1 MTGAFVTER
10 PGRHAPAVI
19 RTIASPRR
27 RGYPLPMLAPRLLA
41 SALAVILAA
50 CAPTTATSP
59 RAASAAPSRAEETPP
74 DVWVD
79 ALSPDAPAAVPE
91 PAPDDGAPA
100 ADFGEEVRLLYRVA
114 ACGSEAPL
122 PPELDARIVKAHCDE
137 IRPKIEAYRR
147 RYVAVAKPFL
157 AALRPADLPDRVV
170 YPFGGGDLVTALTTY
185 PDAREITTVSL
196 ELAGDPRRIRGM
208 ERDAL
213 DRSLKRLRAELAELL
228 FVDDYSRSETLKK
241 TQRGDIPG
249 ELGMFLV
256 GLAIHGYEPVGLRYF
271 TLSPEGAIHYLTER
285 EIADADRTVAKHRK
299 ATWTPPDF
307 SEAFANAEITF
318 RAQGAPASEPLRVH
332 RHIAENLSD
341 DALAKSPLLAHLA
354 QKGPVAAMTKAASY
368 LLWSD
373 AFSSVRDYLLGHM
386 VFMISDSTG
395 VPPAFAAKAG
405 FVEETYGTFKGSL
418 LRASVRHNRDFR
430 KLWQG
435 QPRRALPFRYGYL
448 SGHEPHLLVAKK
460 SAPPAR

>member
-1 MTGAFVTER
+1 MV
-10 PGRHAPAVI
+10 
-19 RTIASPRR
+19 AS
-27 RGYPLPMLAPRLLA
+27 RLLA
-41 SALAVILAA
+41 PLLAALLAA
-50 CAPTTATSP
+50 CEPMAATSAP
-59 RAASAAPSRAEETPP
+59 PPAAPAQPARPAPP
-74 DVWVD
+74 DVWID
-79 ALSPDAPAAVPE
+79 ALTPDAPP
-91 PAPDDGAPA
+91 PAPPPEAAQDDGSPA
-100 ADFGEEVRLLYRVA
+100 ADFAEEVRLLFRVA
-114 ACGSEAPL
+114 ACGSDAPL
-122 PPELDARIVKAHCDE
+122 PPEIDARVVKAHCDE

-208 ERDAL
+208 SRDSL
-213 DRSLKRLRAELAELL
+213 ERSLKRLRAELAELL
-228 FVDDYSRSETLKK
+228 FVDDYSKSETLKK

-256 GLAIHGYEPVGLRYF
+256 GLAIHGYEPAGLRYF
-271 TLSPEGAIHYLTER
+271 SLSSEGAVHYLTDR
-285 EIADADRTVAKHRK
+285 EIAESDRSLARHRK
-299 ATWTPPDF
+299 ASWTPPDF

-318 RAQGAPASEPLRVH
+318 RPAGAPATDPPRVH

-341 DALAKSPLLAHLA
+341 DTLNRNPALINHLS

-373 AFSSVRDYLLGHM
+373 AFSCIRDYLLGHM

-405 FVEETYGTFKGSL
+405 FVQETYGTFKGSL
-418 LRASVRHNRDFR
+418 LRASIRHNRDFK
-430 KLWQG
+430 KLWQD
-435 QPRRALPFRYGYL
+435 QPRRKLPFRYGYL

-460 SAPPAR
+460 DPAHPSPAAAP

>member
-1 MTGAFVTER
+1 V
-10 PGRHAPAVI
+10 HALRFANLV
-19 RTIASPRR
+19 
-27 RGYPLPMLAPRLLA
+27 PRLLA
-41 SALAVILAA
+41 TALAVTLAA
-50 CAPTTATSP
+50 CAPVTTSSTP
-59 RAASAAPSRAEETPP
+59 ASAPAQTVHEAPP

-79 ALSPDAPAAVPE
+79 ALTPDAPVAAPE
-91 PAPDDGAPA
+91 PAPDDGGPA

-122 PPELDARIVKAHCDE
+122 PPDLDARVVKAHCDE

-157 AALRPADLPDRVV
+157 AALRPPDLPDRVV

-271 TLSPEGAIHYLTER
+271 DLSPDGAIHYLTER
-285 EIADADRTVAKHRK
+285 EIAEADRSVAKHRK

-318 RAQGAPASEPLRVH
+318 RPSDPSRASEPLRVH
-332 RHIAENLSD
+332 RHIAENLAD
-341 DALAKSPLLAHLA
+341 DALARRPALLAHLA

-373 AFSSVRDYLLGHM
+373 AFSSVRGYLLDHM

-395 VPPAFAAKAG
+395 VPPAFAAEAG
-405 FVEETYGTFKGSL
+405 FVQETYGTFKGSL
-418 LRASVRHNRDFR
+418 LRASGRHNRDFR

-435 QPRRALPFRYGYL
+435 QPRRRLPFRYGYL

-460 SAPPAR
+460 GATPAP